1 MSERRARWEADQ
13 LAKGKDPNSSEA
25 IVIVDETTPYRL
37 LMEVIYT
44 LGQSSFGK
52 YHLMVMS
59 SKKKT

>member
-1 MSERRARWEADQ
+1 MRETDRQIRM
-13 LAKGKDPNSSEA
+13 AKGLDPTSSEA

-37 LMEVIYT
+37 LMEVLYT

-59 SKKKT
+59 GKKKT